1 MYLVHV
7 FVAFSDVS
15 LADMLEAD
23 TPEVSA
29 KNKPMPIVVC
39 YSWEETTA
47 AGVYD
52 KLAYLYS

>member
-29 KNKPMPIVVC
+29 KNKPMPSVVC
-39 YSWEETTA
+39 YSW
-47 AGVYD
+47 V
-52 KLAYLYS
+52 